1 MSTFKKSKMKS
12 LKYITLGLL
21 LLGTLT
27 ACNKIIDIDPI
38 SNVGV
43 DNFYKNYEETKT
55 ALTGSYYGLQKPLEY
70 EWMLTELRSDNSKQG
85 VANSTASINVEFNE
99 LDMFTL
105 NSAHDKVYQY
115 WISTYKNIRSINYV
129 LQSLGVTYA
138 ANKIEIG
145 DGIAKMTTSQKNQL
159 AGEALF
165 LRAYHY
171 FNMVRL
177 YGGVFLIT
185 EPVDPQQSR
194 SIQRASLNDCYAL
207 IKADLLAAK
216 DLLSPATYQT
226 TNNADVGRATNW
238 AAKALLAKV
247 YLTLQDKGSALPL
260 LDDVINNSGYGLLP
274 AYTDVFSINNEM
286 NKEILFAVRFKAG
299 GFGLGNSMA
308 NNFAPTSSGSAVING
323 DGTGYNFPTNELDG
337 TFKTPTSG
345 ATDQRKNVSMAK
357 YGSKLYVKKFLSP
370 VLVKFDAENDFPVI
384 RFSDVLLMKAEA
396 MGYNGASG
404 TSVALIN
411 QVRERA
417 GAANYASGDFNSGFY
432 KYPGDSSA
440 SGAITDDSKFL
451 NALLQER
458 RLEFAFE
465 NQRYFDLIR
474 TGQAITVIKN
484 HFAAEF
490 DSHYKAYRPAVTLA
504 ELQSNV
510 VPDKLLLPIPQ
521 REIDTNNQIKITQNP
536 GY

>member
-1 MSTFKKSKMKS
+1 MKS
-12 LKYITLGLL
+12 LKYIATGFL
-21 LLGTLT
+21 LLGTLG

-38 SNVGV
+38 SNVSV
-43 DNFYKNYEETKT
+43 DNFYRNYEETKT
-55 ALTGSYYGLQKPLEY
+55 ALTGSYNGLQKPLEY

-129 LQSLGVTYA
+129 LQSLGVKYENTSI
-138 ANKIEIG
+138 NIG
-145 DGIAKMTTSQKNQL
+145 DGTAKMTAAQKNHL

-171 FNMVRL
+171 FNLVRL

-185 EPVDPQQSR
+185 EPVDPQQSKG
-194 SIQRASLNDCYAL
+194 IQRASLEDCYAL

-216 DLLSPATYQT
+216 DLLSASPYQSAA
-226 TNNADVGRATNW
+226 NSDVGRATSW

-247 YLTLQDKGSALPL
+247 YLSTNEKGNALPL

-274 AYTDVFSINNEM
+274 SYADVFSITNEM

-308 NNFAPTSSGSAVING
+308 NNFAPTSSGSAIING
-323 DGTGYNFPTNELDG
+323 DGTGYNFPTNELDV
-337 TFKTPTSG
+337 TFKTPATGS
-345 ATDQRKNVSMAK
+345 TDQRKNVSMAK
-357 YGSKLYVKKFLSP
+357 YGSKLYVRKFLSP

-396 MGYNGASG
+396 LGYNGASG
-404 TSVALIN
+404 LSVGLIN

-417 GAANYASGDFNSGFY
+417 GAGTYASGDFNTGFY
-432 KYPGDSSA
+432 KYPADPGTN
-440 SGAITDDSKFL
+440 GAITDDTRFMT
-451 NALLQER
+451 ALLNER
-458 RLEFAFE
+458 RIELAFE

-474 TGQAITVIKN
+474 TGQAITVIKS

-490 DSHYKAYRPAVTLA
+490 DSHYKAYRPAITLA

-510 VPDKLLLPIPQ
+510 VANKLLLPIPQ
-521 REIDTNNQIKITQNP
+521 REIDSNNQIKITQNP